1 MSNQFALSARKRDLF
16 GKGEVRRMRRLNG
29 EIPAVVYGGK
39 INPQSISLIHKDV
52 MKALENESFY
62 AHIIHLKIDGKD
74 EEVVVKDIQRHPAK
88 ATVLH
93 MDFLRINKSTSL
105 TIKIPLHFLNEDIC
119 VGVKKQGG
127 IISHTMSEL
136 EVRCLPKNLPENIEV
151 DLSNLAVGE
160 TLHISDINLPKG
172 VESAA
177 LTQGHGY
184 DLPVAVVNKSKG
196 TAATKDSSEGDNDN
210 KV

>member
-1 MSNQFALSARKRDLF
+1 MFSTFALSARNRDML

-29 EIPAVVYGGK
+29 EVPAVIYGGK
-39 INPQSISLIHKDV
+39 IDPQSISLVHKDV

-62 AHIIHLKIDGKD
+62 AHIINLKIDGKS
-74 EEVVVKDIQRHPAK
+74 EEVVIKDIQRHPAK

-136 EVRCLPKNLPENIEV
+136 EVKCLPKDLPARIEV
-151 DLSNLAVGE
+151 DVSHLAVGE
-160 TLHISDINLPKG
+160 TLHISNINLPKG
-172 VESAA
+172 VESVA
-177 LTQGHGY
+177 LKQGPEY

-196 TAATKDSSEGDNDN
+196 SSAATDSSEGDDENN
-210 KV
+210 